1 MFARMWLIAV
11 VSTCLGSHGEP
22 LPIPGDPGP
31 KRANPPDLR
40 PPAYTAFPEIALP
53 NGPDGKP
60 APFTDWGRCL
70 ARLPG
75 ASRPV
80 PTDAPPHDKLWAAR
94 VNEWRVYILRVQTR
108 IEIGQYRSE
117 EYFQFLNEI
126 TGMYEQAAELEP
138 TAAGKIAAYEARLLV
153 YKESERFMVA
163 RVLAGHDPP
172 HQLNLI
178 RFDRLQAEADL
189 IQLKERLD
197 EAAKK

>member
-1 MFARMWLIAV
+1 MFARMWLIAA
-11 VSTCLGSHGEP
+11 VSTCLGSHGEA
-22 LPIPGDPGP
+22 LPIPGVPGS
-31 KRANPPDLR
+31 KRANPPDLGL
-40 PPAYTAFPEIALP
+40 PAYTAFPEIRLP

-60 APFTDWGRCL
+60 TVVTDWDRRL

-75 ASRPV
+75 ASQPV
-80 PTDAPPHDKLWAAR
+80 PADAPPHAKLWAAQ

-108 IEIGQYRSE
+108 IVIGQYWTE
-117 EYFQFLNEI
+117 EYFQYLNEI
-126 TGMYEQAAELEP
+126 AGMFEQAAELEP

-163 RVLAGHDPP
+163 RVESGNSPP
-172 HQLNLI
+172 QELNRI

-189 IQLKERLD
+189 ILLKERLD